1 MGSAV
6 NPIRV
11 LLVDDHALVRA
22 GIRALLNGIAGI
34 EVVGEVEDGRSAVDA
49 VARLHPHIVLM
60 DIMMPALNG
69 LEATAR
75 IAKSFVHTRTIVLTM
90 NAAEEYVLRAMR
102 AGAAGYV
109 LKNVSPAELEHA
121 IRAVA
126 LGQTYLSPA
135 VSKHVVAAYLN
146 RTGDPN
152 DALDRLTP
160 RQREILQCVAEGMTT
175 KDIARALDLSV
186 KTIEM
191 HRSQLMHAL
200 DIHDVAGLVR
210 YALRIGL
217 VSADR

>member
-1 MGSAV
+1 M

-22 GIRALLNGIAGI
+22 GIRALLEGIADI
-34 EVVGEVEDGRSAVDA
+34 EVVGEVEDGRSAIDA

-75 IAKSFVHTRTIVLTM
+75 IAKAYAHTRTIVLTM
-90 NAAEEYVLRAMR
+90 NATEEYVLRAMR

-126 LGQTYLSPA
+126 QGETYLSAA
-135 VSKHVVAAYLN
+135 VSKHVIAAYVSRN
-146 RTGDPN
+146 GDRN
-152 DALDRLTP
+152 DSLDRLTP
-160 RQREILQCVAEGMTT
+160 RQREILQFVAEGMTT
-175 KDIARALDLSV
+175 KDIARALELSV
-186 KTIEM
+186 KTVEM

-200 DIHDVAGLVR
+200 DIHDIAGLVR